1 MPPSATLCEKS
12 FNPSLE
18 SVEEESIIYDPDVFG
33 MFKKVNM
40 LIILTVLDLLW
51 KKVTKPFELK

>member
-1 MPPSATLCEKS
+1 MKRV
-12 FNPSLE
+12 FNPSLARG
-18 SVEEESIIYDPDVFG
+18 EEESIIYDPDVFG

-51 KKVTKPFELK
+51 QKVTEPFELK